1 VIGSS
6 VDASSPQEQVAV
18 EVAARVLGAT
28 AGTESGGIVLVHSDG
43 RKAAFVEVPVGDRG
57 EFELAHLRRES
68 ELRWTA
74 PARWWWQITVSD
86 VRCLA
91 RVREVFPVV
100 ARACEAHDVPMPS
113 LLPAMAKAQIPDLH
127 WLIHT
132 APARLQGHAD
142 VLDQPATVRLAPGPV
157 AADMATVV
165 PALENWLASD
175 RAARARAKL
184 ARARADEW
192 HLYLTVD
199 YTGLVPNAF
208 DALARADDLPRQP
221 LQQRDITHLW
231 VTPVFGRRVFL
242 WSRQD
247 GWSRHEPY

>member
-1 VIGSS
+1 
-6 VDASSPQEQVAV
+6 
-18 EVAARVLGAT
+18 
-28 AGTESGGIVLVHSDG
+28 
-43 RKAAFVEVPVGDRG
+43 
-57 EFELAHLRRES
+57 
-68 ELRWTA
+68 
-74 PARWWWQITVSD
+74 
-86 VRCLA
+86 
-91 RVREVFPVV
+91 
-100 ARACEAHDVPMPS
+100 
-113 LLPAMAKAQIPDLH
+113 MAKAQIPDLH

-132 APARLQGHAD
+132 APARLHGHAD

-175 RAARARAKL
+175 LAARARAKL
-184 ARARADEW
+184 ARVRADEW

-231 VTPVFGRRVFL
+231 VTPVFGRCVFL